1 MQEICPSRENILLSI
16 KRPDHP
22 FFLLRFRDLPQEFL
36 ESGFLHFLNLQQVG
50 DAAFECAVSGMP
62 RPRICLISSLPLWR
76 RIKNAKDNATGRQ
89 AFDLISLQPK
99 EKVQVE
105 MLPTFLDERQEL
117 VVGQL
122 ANTLVRQ

>member
-1 MQEICPSRENILLSI
+1 MCGKRHAQTENMFNFIATLM
-16 KRPDHP
+16 
-22 FFLLRFRDLPQEFL
+22 ET
-36 ESGFLHFLNLQQVG
+36 N
-50 DAAFECAVSGMP
+50 
-62 RPRICLISSLPLWR
+62 
-76 RIKNAKDNATGRQ
+76 KNAKDNATGRQ

-99 EKVQVE
+99 EKVRVE